1 MGNTFLFGRSVFSPS
16 IYIAPLIVHTDQ
28 RLLQCEELLGRGKR
42 ERQTYRKTDRDRQ
55 RQIDRQRHREKER
68 QTERQ
73 RQTDIYRQTKG
84 RTHRHTRR
92 NCQKDT
98 QRNRERAIDRHR
110 VTGTEEEPEEKTE
123 RDGERDR
130 ERQRHRE
137 GRFLF
142 FVDSSNQQ
150 ECRPSITGSEVVVK
164 CTLQEN
170 RN

>member
-16 IYIAPLIVHTDQ
+16 IYIAPLIVHTEQ
-28 RLLQCEELLGRGKR
+28 RLFQCEELLGRGKR
-42 ERQTYRKTDRDRQ
+42 ERQTYRKTDR
-55 RQIDRQRHREKER
+55 
-68 QTERQ
+68 QTETQ
-73 RQTDIYRQTKG
+73 RERKTDRETETDRHIQADE
-84 RTHRHTRR
+84 RT
-92 NCQKDT
+92 DT
-98 QRNRERAIDRHR
+98 QTYTQKLPERHPKKQRERAIDRHR
-110 VTGTEEEPEEKTE
+110 VTGTDEEPEEKTE

-164 CTLQEN
+164 CT
-170 RN
+170 